1 MSITIDCEFLA
12 ETDNAI
18 RVLCIDI
25 DEKVWFPFSHVEKI
39 ERKQGGKGG
48 NATGSITVT
57 DWIARQR
64 GFDVD

>member
-12 ETDNAI
+12 ETDKAV

-25 DEKVWFPFSHVEKI
+25 DERVWFPLAHVEKMV
-39 ERKQGGKGG
+39 KDSKGK
-48 NATGSITVT
+48 GSITVT

-64 GFDVD
+64 GFDVE